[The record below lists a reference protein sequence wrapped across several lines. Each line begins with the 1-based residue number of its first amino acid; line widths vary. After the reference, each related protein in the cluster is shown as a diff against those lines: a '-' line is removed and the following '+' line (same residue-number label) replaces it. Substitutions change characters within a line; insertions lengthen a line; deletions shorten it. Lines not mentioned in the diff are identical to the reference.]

1 MAQELDQSAAN
12 YRYILRYLIDP
23 HRDAGERLEELVGF
37 CREARI
43 DEVML
48 LLQAEELSAG
58 HPTRREWADGIALAR
73 RMSDRLA
80 QENIGLSIN
89 PWSTTYGVT
98 RGRKLREGQNF
109 QRMVGEKG
117 WSIRSRPARSVR
129 NGRHGWRSALPN
141 WPAKCAR
148 WRSGWRTTGACT
160 ITVR

>member
-58 HPTRREWADGIALAR
+58 HPTRREWAEGIAFQKKLILA
-73 RMSDRLA
+73 
-80 QENIGLSIN
+80 
-89 PWSTTYGVT
+89 
-98 RGRKLREGQNF
+98 
-109 QRMVGEKG
+109 
-117 WSIRSRPARSVR
+117 
-129 NGRHGWRSALPN
+129 
-141 WPAKCAR
+141 
-148 WRSGWRTTGACT
+148 
-160 ITVR
+160 